1 MCSISGAFALT
12 SLINPTVYRRVLT
25 AAKERGR
32 DSIGVAWDGAVS
44 PASFRAVTGPGADR
58 DAVDE
63 GLSAVAPRRYV
74 IANNRATPTTEW
86 VQGLSADDVQ
96 PYETERFIVVHNGT
110 IANDKE
116 LAAELGLA
124 APAIDSQIIGPV
136 IEAEAEKSSAF
147 IRPALDR
154 LVGSYALAVYDKWDE
169 SLTLAANYKPI
180 HTAVVDGVLYF
191 ASQPHHLP
199 RLADVGD
206 EFGSTVQKLDP
217 YSWAT
222 FHSGGEVET
231 GRLLDEPARHRSL
244 VVLSGGLDSTV
255 VLSALI
261 AEGHDVAALHISYGA
276 RANDEEVAAVNAVC
290 DRLGVELIHVTTDLF
305 TNTIKASRLTNTHDE
320 IAGGEA
326 GAELAF
332 EWVPARNLIMSSI
345 AVGIAE
351 ARGFNTIA
359 LGNNLEESGA
369 YPDNEQEFIRGLNS
383 VMPNAVNAGQRV
395 RFVQP
400 LGNLMKHEIVSLGA
414 AVGAPFELSWSCYNH
429 GEKHC
434 GDCGPCFMR
443 HTAFLMNDLAD
454 PTDYEKEPQP

>member
-12 SLINPTVYRRVLT
+12 KPIAPLTYRAVLS

-32 DSIGVAWDGAVS
+32 DSIGVAWDGPRGGLVL
-44 PASFRAVTGPGADR
+44 RAVGSHADSEPIT
-58 DAVDE
+58 DA
-63 GLSAVAPRRYV
+63 LSKIAPDRYV
-74 IANNRATPTTEW
+74 LANNRATPTTEW
-86 VQGLSADDVQ
+86 VRGLDADQVQ
-96 PYETERFIVVHNGT
+96 PYETDRFIVVHNGT
-110 IANDKE
+110 IANDRE
-116 LAAELGLA
+116 LATELGMA

-136 IEAEAEKSSAF
+136 LEAEAEKSSEF

-154 LVGSYALAVYDKWDE
+154 LTGSYALAVYDKWEE

-180 HTAVVDGVLYF
+180 HTAVVNGVLYF

-199 RLADVGD
+199 SLADVGD
-206 EFGSTVQKLDP
+206 EFGSTVRKLDP

-222 FHSGGEVET
+222 FHPGGEIET
-231 GRLLDEPARHRSL
+231 GQLLDEPTNHRSL

-255 VLSALI
+255 VLSTLL

-276 RANDEEVAAVNAVC
+276 RANEEEVAAVNAIC

-369 YPDNEQEFIRGLNS
+369 YPDNEQEFIRALNL

-395 RFVQP
+395 RFVEP

-414 AVGAPFELSWSCYNH
+414 SVDAPFELSWSCYNH
-429 GEKHC
+429 GAKHC
-434 GDCGPCFMR
+434 GDCGPCYMR
-443 HTAFLMNDLAD
+443 HTAFLMNDLPD
-454 PTDYEKEPQP
+454 PTDYEQDPRP

>member
-12 SLINPTVYRRVLT
+12 KPVDPRTYRSVLA

-32 DSIGVAWDGAVS
+32 DSIGVAWDGPDGS
-44 PASFRAVTGPGADR
+44 RAVRAVGSGTGSEPVE
-58 DAVDE
+58 DALE
-63 GLSAVAPRRYV
+63 AISPSRYV
-74 IANNRATPTTEW
+74 LANNRATPTTEW
-86 VQGLSADDVQ
+86 VRNLHADQVQ
-96 PYETERFIVVHNGT
+96 PYETDRFIVVHNGT
-110 IANDKE
+110 IANDRD
-116 LAAELGLA
+116 LAAELGTA

-136 IEAEAEKSSAF
+136 FEDEAEKSSEF
-147 IRPALDR
+147 IRAALDR
-154 LVGSYALAVYDKWDE
+154 LVGSYALAVYDKWEE

-191 ASQPHHLP
+191 ASQPSHLP
-199 RLADVGD
+199 CRADVGN

-222 FHSGGEVET
+222 FHPGSEIET
-231 GRLLDEPARHRSL
+231 GRLLDEPTRHRSL

-255 VLSALI
+255 VLSALL

-290 DRLGVELIHVTTDLF
+290 DRLGVELIHVSTDLF

-351 ARGFNTIA
+351 ARGFDTIA

-369 YPDNEQEFIRGLNS
+369 YPDNEQEFIRTLNL

-400 LGNLMKHEIVSLGA
+400 LGNLMKHEIVALGA
-414 AVGAPFELSWSCYNH
+414 SVDAPFELSWSCYNH
-429 GEKHC
+429 GARHC
-434 GDCGPCFMR
+434 GDCGPCYMR
-443 HTAFLMNDLAD
+443 RTAFLMNDLPD